1 MEKQK
6 IYEKTW
12 FIILMLFLL
21 APVGIILLWREKKF
35 NNIVRII
42 LSILFGLVFLIAVI
56 PSNETSS
63 NVNAQKENN
72 IEIQKQSSDD
82 VEDTYDSDEIANTE
96 ETQTQEEPAEEIIEL
111 TDEEKFENELS
122 EYLSDNNGELS
133 YIEWDAEYGENEE
146 SIIIEFKA
154 MNDEDVV
161 SEHASFIVSL
171 LNKYNFVKSTDL
183 IVSDISGDV
192 TANLTIITINED
204 RELEVVFENAY
215 YNTNYNK
222 WLNSQFSLWDGAHT
236 ELEKLIVKN
245 LNDEKSYDHIETTY
259 RTLRTQEDVDEL
271 NEILSDAGYSARV
284 EIDDVYILTQFS
296 AKNAFNATIKNT
308 AVGIAS
314 YNNNTILLVDILSN

>member
-1 MEKQK
+1 
-6 IYEKTW
+6 
-12 FIILMLFLL
+12 
-21 APVGIILLWREKKF
+21 
-35 NNIVRII
+35 
-42 LSILFGLVFLIAVI
+42 
-56 PSNETSS
+56 
-63 NVNAQKENN
+63 
-72 IEIQKQSSDD
+72 
-82 VEDTYDSDEIANTE
+82 
-96 ETQTQEEPAEEIIEL
+96 
-111 TDEEKFENELS
+111 
-122 EYLSDNNGELS
+122 LS